1 MESRKGREMT
11 RLTKAERRDR
21 DERFWAARR
30 VHYQNEVTAY
40 SLKPWDVLPMN
51 ADGDP
56 PPASDTDLK
65 AESWRRAR
73 AIRDALLAANPEHY
87 RDIE

>member
-1 MESRKGREMT
+1 MT
-11 RLTKAERRDR
+11 KLTKADRRDR
-21 DERFWAARR
+21 DERFWDACR
-30 VHYQNEVTAY
+30 VHHRNEAAAY
-40 SLKPWDVLPMN
+40 GLRPWDVLPMN
-51 ADGDP
+51 AGGDP
-56 PPASDTDLK
+56 PPASDPMR